1 MQEAPNLLTSV
12 TSPKTGGG
20 FQNLLPRTSSL
31 HGELERLRKRQKGE
45 ERMLEKGELVK
56 GVELG

>member
-1 MQEAPNLLTSV
+1 MQEAPNLLTSL

-20 FQNLLPRTSSL
+20 FQNLLPRTSL